1 MAQIDVFNLVDDI
14 SGLRSDGAS
23 LDDATARAA
32 YYADVVFEHGLV
44 RESAVNAAFVPV
56 VAGTAEYTQ
65 PAAAI
70 KPLAIL
76 YDATQL
82 RPTARRALESYDPS
96 WRSRRGTPRSYTTQ
110 DEDVHIF
117 RVVPVPDTSGDTIGA
132 STPFAGTFPDGNL
145 TFIYTDN
152 VTDVPA
158 WDELWVAL
166 EVLAREFAHES
177 DHYDQLFATTSKQ
190 LAALVRNL
198 VGYAGG
204 LLPNG

>member
-1 MAQIDVFNLVDDI
+1 MHGAPRCDAPAEAWGRCTSGQGEHLMAQIDVFNLVDDI

-82 RPTARRALESYDPS
+82 RPT
-96 WRSRRGTPRSYTTQ
+96 
-110 DEDVHIF
+110 
-117 RVVPVPDTSGDTIGA
+117 
-132 STPFAGTFPDGNL
+132 
-145 TFIYTDN
+145 
-152 VTDVPA
+152 
-158 WDELWVAL
+158 
-166 EVLAREFAHES
+166 
-177 DHYDQLFATTSKQ
+177 
-190 LAALVRNL
+190 
-198 VGYAGG
+198 
-204 LLPNG
+204 